1 MDALGIDL
9 PRLLTFLVGFTLIAI
24 FLRMFLYG
32 PITRMLDERADRI
45 SESLAAAD
53 RARDEAASSAER
65 VEQEIANAR
74 REGQSLI
81 AEARDA
87 AARLGDQESQRA
99 RSDADELLERAR
111 QEIRRERASAV
122 EEVRSEFAG
131 LAILAAERIVERS
144 LDDTSHRNL
153 IDNVL
158 NEGLGSGNEE
168 NASTSE
174 SRN

>member
-9 PRLLTFLVGFTLIAI
+9 SRLLTFLVGFTVIAV

-45 SESLAAAD
+45 RESLEAAD
-53 RARDEAASSAER
+53 LARAEAVSSAER
-65 VEQEIANAR
+65 VEQELVNAR

-81 AEARDA
+81 AEAREA
-87 AARLGDQESQRA
+87 AARFRDQESQRA
-99 RSDADELLERAR
+99 RAEADELLERAR

-144 LDDTSHRNL
+144 LDDASHRDL

-158 NEGLGSGNEE
+158 SEGLGAGSER
-168 NASTSE
+168 TSSA
-174 SRN
+174 SRNGS